1 MIVTVK
7 NLQQQTFTIEFDPE
21 RTVFQLKEKIC
32 DERGSDYVVGKQKL
46 IYAGVI
52 LDDKRTIASYNI
64 DEKKFVVV
72 MIKRDIGNYVQKPDE
87 GGAST
92 STPISLITDN
102 ETVKENPK
110 ERNISV
116 KDESKHKFVG
126 NRSSDQDK
134 KSVENGGRNI
144 NKKVAVL
151 GSTGNNA
158 SVLAKGSGAF
168 LSGTT
173 VGSDSSETSQSSFS
187 SGDIAGFLSNTSL
200 QSRAESNLLMGEE
213 YNRTVASMIEMGYS
227 RTMVLSAMAA
237 SYNNPERAVEY
248 LISGLPEVSDGF
260 NATTAAV
267 GEDNPDNSAAGD
279 GETPRTNSDGG
290 EDVEPPNHICSIDDS
305 LSSRDGE
312 YGQHSSESHNASL
325 GNVLRPAHENPF
337 RFLRNQPQ
345 FLLMRSLV
353 YENPDSLHSLLQ
365 QIGRT
370 NPPLLQLISE
380 NQEAFLSMLNR
391 SRERQTGTNR
401 QNPPPDMTERGAQ
414 LAAGGDGWHIRPLD
428 TTQGAGGDAPAP
440 QQRPGESGDAR
451 SHTLSNHIRPPRSD
465 TAAEHR
471 AAIAEAFMRE
481 RAAAAAAVAELL
493 ATASAAVG
501 RDPNEDCGSATNT
514 TATNNVSDSGIS
526 ENGSV
531 RLTQHDKEAVE
542 RLTSLGF
549 PEGLVLQAYFACDK
563 DEQLAANFL
572 ISSTFDD

>member
-102 ETVKENPK
+102 ETIKENPK

-116 KDESKHKFVG
+116 KDESKHK
-126 NRSSDQDK
+126 
-134 KSVENGGRNI
+134 SV
-144 NKKVAVL
+144 

-158 SVLAKGSGAF
+158 SILAKGSGAF

-173 VGSDSSETSQSSFS
+173 VGSGGSETSHSSFS
-187 SGDIAGFLSNTSL
+187 SGDLAGFLSNTSL

-248 LISGLPEVSDGF
+248 LISGLPEVPDGF

-267 GEDNPDNSAAGD
+267 GEDKPDNSAAGD
-279 GETPRTNSDGG
+279 GETPRTSSDGG
-290 EDVEPPNHICSIDDS
+290 EDVEPANHIYSIDDN
-305 LSSRDGE
+305 LSSRDGV

-325 GNVLRPAHENPF
+325 GNVLRPAHEDPF

-401 QNPPPDMTERGAQ
+401 QYPPPDMTERRAQ

-451 SHTLSNHIRPPRSD
+451 SHTLSNHIRPPRSE

-514 TATNNVSDSGIS
+514 AATNNVSDSGIS

-531 RLTQHDKEAVE
+531 RLTQHDKEAIE
-542 RLTSLGF
+542 RLTALGF